1 MTTSSLIVNVV
12 SWSESEPQKII
23 FVLGSSR
30 RFDHYFFR
38 EVKCHWK
45 LCRCQVQGRETIV
58 GNISGVRCTA
68 HAWRGP
74 AGARRAGAAPTAAWT
89 SVPPPARDMD
99 SKLWIP
105 PFSSLKWITKY
116 KALGPNEAL
125 LDYTAC
131 QYPRCTNGS
140 NVAW

>member
-1 MTTSSLIVNVV
+1 MPLKTM
-12 SWSESEPQKII
+12 
-23 FVLGSSR
+23 
-30 RFDHYFFR
+30 
-38 EVKCHWK
+38 
-45 LCRCQVQGRETIV
+45 QVPDAGLRDNTVV
-58 GNISGVRCTA
+58 GNIAGVRCTA

-105 PFSSLKWITKY
+105 SFPI
-116 KALGPNEAL
+116 
-125 LDYTAC
+125 
-131 QYPRCTNGS
+131 RCTNGS